1 MFDALSPVYVLEQEQ
16 HISRPLNEVF
26 EFFSDARN
34 LERLTPSFLNFEVL
48 TEGPIA
54 MAPGARID
62 YALGLYGVRF
72 KWRTEIAEFTPN
84 VSFVDT
90 QERGPYAL
98 WHHTHT
104 FEAVEGGTLMRD
116 VVRYRLPLGPL
127 GVMAHWIFVRRHLQ
141 RIFAYRR
148 EAVTEV
154 FGTD

>member
-16 HISRPLNEVF
+16 HIPRPQVEVF
-26 EFFSDARN
+26 DFFSDARN
-34 LERLTPSFLNFEVL
+34 LERLTPPFLNFEVL
-48 TEGPIA
+48 TPEPIV
-54 MAPGARID
+54 MAPGTRIA

-72 KWRTEIAEFTPN
+72 GWRTEIAEFTPN

-141 RIFAYRR
+141 RIFGYRR
-148 EAVTEV
+148 EAVTEI
-154 FGTD
+154 FGAD